1 MQPTVAATSRLR
13 FQFDANFLSMR
24 LIAAVFSVVMSMM
37 KSMAINLISDSAGRS
52 PLTQNLDQIESET
65 SSMTLIAV
73 SLKVHGLHYP
83 DGGHGGG
90 RRLLFGQ
97 VPLPE
102 LLVPGTL
109 QKCRIF
115 VRCDQVSMIGQ
126 WWNWA
131 MVELVPMKHPVVDY
145 IG

>member
-1 MQPTVAATSRLR
+1 M
-13 FQFDANFLSMR
+13 
-24 LIAAVFSVVMSMM
+24 IAAVFSVVMSMM

-52 PLTQNLDQIESET
+52 PLTQNLHQIELET

-102 LLVPGTL
+102 LLVPGLWTTFSFL
-109 QKCRIF
+109 LLSIHF
-115 VRCDQVSMIGQ
+115 VLSYDEFAKLLRKIS
-126 WWNWA
+126 NF
-131 MVELVPMKHPVVDY
+131 
-145 IG
+145 

>member
-1 MQPTVAATSRLR
+1 MAATSRLR

-37 KSMAINLISDSAGRS
+37 KSMAINLIGDSAGRS
-52 PLTQNLDQIESET
+52 PLTQNLRQIESET

-73 SLKVHGLHYP
+73 SLAVHGLPYP

-102 LLVPGTL
+102 LLVPGLWTTFSFL
-109 QKCRIF
+109 LLSIHF
-115 VRCDQVSMIGQ
+115 VLSYDEFAKLIRKIS
-126 WWNWA
+126 NF
-131 MVELVPMKHPVVDY
+131 
-145 IG
+145 

>member
-37 KSMAINLISDSAGRS
+37 KSMAINLIGDSAGRS
-52 PLTQNLDQIESET
+52 PLIESET
-65 SSMTLIAV
+65 SSMTLIGV
-73 SLKVHGLHYP
+73 SLAVHGLPYP

-102 LLVPGTL
+102 LLVLGLWTTSFL
-109 QKCRIF
+109 LLSIHF
-115 VRCDQVSMIGQ
+115 VLSYDEFAKLLRKIC
-126 WWNWA
+126 NF
-131 MVELVPMKHPVVDY
+131 
-145 IG
+145 